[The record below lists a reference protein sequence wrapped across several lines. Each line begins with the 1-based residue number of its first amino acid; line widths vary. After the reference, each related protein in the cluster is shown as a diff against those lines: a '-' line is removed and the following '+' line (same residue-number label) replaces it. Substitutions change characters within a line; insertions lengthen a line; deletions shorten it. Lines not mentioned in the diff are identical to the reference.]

1 MIAKEKNHKPQ
12 TVSHVLK
19 PMVPNLD
26 LIPHLTAVLT
36 FTRSVIL
43 INQSGILFFNFWLCW
58 VVTALYR
65 LLSSCGEPG
74 LLFVGLLLAI
84 ASLVAEHRLQV
95 QASLAAAHRLS
106 SCRSPTWDLPGFS
119 SCGSKALQRTLSI
132 CGARAQLLCDIWSL
146 PRPGIEPVSPALAGG
161 FLSTGPLGKSSL
173 EFFDQHQWGLL
184 GPFSPSRGRGSSLHN
199 GPCPVGF
206 PPSEG

>member
-1 MIAKEKNHKPQ
+1 MA
-12 TVSHVLK
+12 
-19 PMVPNLD
+19 PNLD
-26 LIPHLTAVLT
+26 LILNLTAVLT
-36 FTRSVIL
+36 FTGSVIL
-43 INQSGILFFNFWLCW
+43 INQSGIFFFFNFWLCW

-65 LLSSCGEPG
+65 LFSSCGEPG
-74 LLFVGLLLAI
+74 LLFVGLLFAM

-95 QASLAAAHRLS
+95 QALVVVAHRLS

-119 SCGSKALQRTLSI
+119 SCGSEALQCTLSI

-173 EFFDQHQWGLL
+173 EFSDQHQWGLL
-184 GPFSPSRGRGSSLHN
+184 GPLSPSRRRGSSLHDN
-199 GPCPVGF
+199 GPCPAGF